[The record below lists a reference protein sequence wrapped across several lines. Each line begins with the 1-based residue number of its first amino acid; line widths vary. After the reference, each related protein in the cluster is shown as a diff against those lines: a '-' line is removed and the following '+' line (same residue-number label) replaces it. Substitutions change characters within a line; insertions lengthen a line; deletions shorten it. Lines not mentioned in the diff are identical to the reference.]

1 MTFFLLLGLAGW
13 AGGGG
18 EAEEE
23 GTVMA
28 AAGEYKESP
37 MLAELVAKGE
47 LPPVDER
54 LPVDPPVVEVES
66 IGEYGGILQ
75 RFVTNVGGLP
85 HSFMINPRFLRK
97 KVDGTR
103 VLELMSDIQM
113 NDEFT
118 VATLTLREGVRWS
131 DGELLKVEDLLFA
144 FNDLQLH
151 PDVKTWQG
159 FQHDGATKIDD
170 LTLRFDLL
178 RPYPKSMSKFASL
191 NGSSE
196 AVQPKHYLQKWHID
210 YNDKANELAK
220 DEGFDFWYEALRS
233 HFWWSPHTDADTPT
247 LRPWMFTTLSPSF
260 GSWERNPYY
269 IRVDPAGNQLPYLDG
284 ITEQQVDAELY
295 NLKIITGETDLAFT
309 ATSFDN
315 FSLYKENESA
325 QNYTVHELV
334 GPSHSETLL
343 RFSLASIDPVKAQ
356 YYSQAKFRQAMSI
369 AINREEINKVVFKG
383 KGVPRQATIKPGVSY
398 YNPEWAEAYAE
409 YDPATANKWLDEVG
423 LDKKDAD
430 GFRVGSDGKTMLTV
444 VQYAAGRTKPA
455 VITTLELIKE
465 YWEAVGVKTLVK
477 ATDRALLQ
485 QLGYE
490 GTDVGVA
497 IGEGVVN
504 FRMHKWA
511 NPWSRWNGAS
521 DQVRDGIKTL
531 ADFADGK
538 LPGAEPEEWA
548 KEYWTW
554 QMGEVNLYEPDS
566 RGYADVVTK
575 MLDVQAEK
583 LMQIGTVGMVPYLV
597 IAKNY
602 VHNLPTQFPTG
613 TAWPGALAWFADRI
627 YMTK

>member
-1 MTFFLLLGLAGW
+1 MTFFLLLGMAGW
-13 AGGGG
+13 AGGGTDTTTDDTTMSG
-18 EAEEE
+18 
-23 GTVMA
+23 A
-28 AAGEYKESP
+28 AAGEFKEAP

-66 IGEYGGILQ
+66 IGTYGGVLR

-85 HSFMINPRFLRK
+85 HNFMINPRFLRK
-97 KVDGTR
+97 KLDGTR

-113 NDEFT
+113 NDEMT

-131 DGELLKVEDLLFA
+131 DGEPLKVEDLLFA
-144 FNDLQLH
+144 FNELQLH

-159 FQHDGATKIDD
+159 FQHDGATKIGD

-178 RPYPKSMSKFASL
+178 RPYPKAMSMFASL

-196 AVQPKHYLQKWHID
+196 AIQPKHYLQKWHIN
-210 YNDKANELAK
+210 YNDKANDLAK

-233 HFWWSPHTDADTPT
+233 HFWWSPHTDANTPT
-247 LRPWMFTTLSPSF
+247 LRPWKFSELSPSF

-284 ITEQQVDAELY
+284 ITEQQVDAEL
-295 NLKIITGETDLAFT
+295 
-309 ATSFDN
+309 
-315 FSLYKENESA
+315 FSLYKESESA

-334 GPSHSETLL
+334 GPSHSETLV

-356 YYSQAKFRQAMSI
+356 YYSQAKFRQAMSV
-369 AINREEINKVVFKG
+369 AINREEINKVVYKG
-383 KGVPRQATIKPGVSY
+383 KGVPRQATIKPGPSY
-398 YNPEWAEAYAE
+398 YSPEWAEAYAE
-409 YDPATANKWLDEVG
+409 YDPATANQWLDEVG

-430 GFRVGSDGKTMLTV
+430 GFRMGSDGKTMLTV
-444 VQYAAGRTKPA
+444 IQYPAGRTKPA

-477 ATDRALLQ
+477 ATDQKLLQ

-497 IGEGVVN
+497 SGGGVVN

-511 NPWSRWNGAS
+511 NPWNRWNAAQRQI
-521 DQVRDGIKTL
+521 DDGIKTL

-538 LPGAEPEEWA
+538 MPGVEPPEWA
-548 KEYWTW
+548 KEYYTWTMDEW
-554 QMGEVNLYEPDS
+554 FTYENDTK
-566 RGYADVVTK
+566 GYAEVVTN
-575 MLDVQAEK
+575 MLDTQAEK
-583 LMQIGTVGMVPYLV
+583 IFQIGTVGMVPWLV

-602 VHNLPTQFPTG
+602 VHNLPLEFPAG
-613 TAWPGALAWFADRI
+613 TAWSGALGWYADRI
-627 YMTK
+627 YIKK